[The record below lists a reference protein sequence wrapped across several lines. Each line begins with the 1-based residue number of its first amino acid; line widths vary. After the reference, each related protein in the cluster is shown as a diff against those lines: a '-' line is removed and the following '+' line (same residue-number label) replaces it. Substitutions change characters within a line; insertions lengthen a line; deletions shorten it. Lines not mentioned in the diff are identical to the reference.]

1 MINKV
6 KQLETLLREAEN
18 KISKLFREGKIPTP
32 RDYADVDRIKKELK
46 VARRVMTMGNS
57 RIDPLLTERVA
68 VRLSKDEY
76 ERLKR
81 QAEEKGV
88 SVSDRIRDI
97 IRKTLT

>member
-6 KQLETLLREAEN
+6 KQLETLLLEAEN
-18 KISKLFREGKIPTP
+18 KIRELFREGEIPTP
-32 RDYADVDRIKKELK
+32 TDYGDVDRIKKELK
-46 VARRVMTMGNS
+46 VARRIMTMENN

-97 IRKTLT
+97 IRKTIT

>member
-1 MINKV
+1 MIDKV
-6 KQLETLLREAEN
+6 KQLETSLREAEN
-18 KISKLFREGKIPTP
+18 KISKLFREGKIPSST
-32 RDYADVDRIKKELK
+32 DYGDVDRIKKELK
-46 VARRVMTMGNS
+46 VARRVVTMEKK

-88 SVSDRIRDI
+88 SVSDQIRDI
-97 IRKTLT
+97 IRKTMS

>member
-1 MINKV
+1 
-6 KQLETLLREAEN
+6 
-18 KISKLFREGKIPTP
+18 
-32 RDYADVDRIKKELK
+32 DVDRIKKELK
-46 VARRVMTMGNS
+46 VARRVATMESN

-88 SVSDRIRDI
+88 SVSDRMRDI
-97 IRKTLT
+97 IRKTIV